1 MNAPPPLF
9 TLPAPVAPNWR
20 HAFGGVWR
28 LTVRRYVLPGRW
40 AMVLVGLAVLTLLCF
55 AASHRSSAQHYLD
68 WAGVFYVAFLV
79 PALAFIGASGA
90 MRDEM
95 KSGTVDYVFTRPINR
110 PAFVAGKFI
119 AHTVCAQIDFLLA
132 LAVVVTVSVARGI
145 PIQPPAIAGL
155 LLGQAL
161 LVMAFSALGFLAA
174 ILTSR
179 YIILGL
185 AYAGIIEAGV
195 GQIPTQI
202 SRLSLT
208 RQVRDLLGPGG
219 DVGSVLTTLSTAGAL
234 LLFTAVAL
242 AVAATLFHHRELSA
256 SAES

>member
-28 LTVRRYVLPGRW
+28 LTVRRHLLPGRW

-55 AASHRSSAQHYLD
+55 AASHRSSARHYLE

-79 PALAFIGASGA
+79 PALAFIGGAGA

-95 KSGTVDYVFTRPINR
+95 KAGTVDYVFTRPINR

-119 AHTVCAQIDFLLA
+119 AHTVCAQLDFLFA
-132 LAVVVTVSVARGI
+132 LAVVVAVSVVRGI
-145 PIQPPAIAGL
+145 PIPPAAIAGL

-161 LVMAFSALGFLAA
+161 LVTAFSALGFLAA

-179 YIILGL
+179 YIIVGL

-208 RQVRDLLGPGG
+208 RQVRDLLAPAG
-219 DVGSVLTTLSTAGAL
+219 DAASALTILGTAGT
-234 LLFTAVAL
+234 LLFFTAIAL
-242 AVAATLFHHRELSA
+242 AVAAALFHHRELGA
-256 SAES
+256 SSEA